1 MNPRIAPLDGLWVR
15 HLHES
20 MRFGNRDMVL
30 AWVTLLV
37 AAILFWRWMKHPDS
51 KLIARLAVAFVLAD
65 LLWFGLSDQ
74 PHFSSGHADAAERAA
89 YETMKHAGGGVPFR
103 TMSLAPADE
112 FIRPNL
118 NEIAGVDDIYGYSA
132 LIPRQYADL
141 LPVSVFELPHWPE
154 LMANNA
160 ILSLLNTRF
169 ILASGELARAVK
181 DRFIAGQ
188 STSPADS
195 PAVAGQQNVLL
206 PAGWIPLP
214 SARQLDV
221 AQPFLCSAP
230 PCGMQQAGLP
240 LRKNSI
246 YQLRF
251 TVKADS
257 QISYLNIVVARH
269 NDWRPLQSFSVSN
282 VQLSRH
288 PTPYLDIYVTG
299 QEDQLVDLRFST
311 DYPAAVS
318 VSDVSLAWAELL
330 PASTPYREVA
340 NRDGIIVLENLNVLP
355 RAFFVSRVTGVAD
368 YQQARNRLWD
378 PADRFEPRQEAL
390 VEATASAGD
399 ITPGQ
404 VERLDYFPSQVKLD
418 VACPARCYLVLA
430 DLYLPG
436 WQATIDGSPAE
447 IYRTDAVVR
456 GIFVPGGPHRVEF
469 RYRPRSVVIGLWSGL
484 LACFAAVLM
493 AGYSAYR
500 RPDKR

>member
-1 MNPRIAPLDGLWVR
+1 
-15 HLHES
+15 
-20 MRFGNRDMVL
+20 
-30 AWVTLLV
+30 
-37 AAILFWRWMKHPDS
+37 
-51 KLIARLAVAFVLAD
+51 
-65 LLWFGLSDQ
+65 
-74 PHFSSGHADAAERAA
+74 
-89 YETMKHAGGGVPFR
+89 
-103 TMSLAPADE
+103 
-112 FIRPNL
+112 
-118 NEIAGVDDIYGYSA
+118 
-132 LIPRQYADL
+132 
-141 LPVSVFELPHWPE
+141 
-154 LMANNA
+154 
-160 ILSLLNTRF
+160 
-169 ILASGELARAVK
+169 
-181 DRFIAGQ
+181 
-188 STSPADS
+188 
-195 PAVAGQQNVLL
+195 
-206 PAGWIPLP
+206 
-214 SARQLDV
+214 
-221 AQPFLCSAP
+221 
-230 PCGMQQAGLP
+230 MQQAGLP

-318 VSDVSLAWAELL
+318 VSDVSLAWAGLL

-340 NRDGIIVLENLNVLP
+340 DRDGIIVLENLNVLP

-378 PADRFEPRQEAL
+378 PAGRFEPRQEAL

-399 ITPGQ
+399 MTPGQ
-404 VERLDYFPSQVKLD
+404 VERLDYFPNQVKLD
-418 VACPARCYLVLA
+418 VTCPARCYLVLA

-436 WQATIDGSPAE
+436 WQATIDGSPAQ

-484 LACFAAVLM
+484 LACVAAVLM